1 MKETIFILL
10 FIIPGMITITAQN
23 DYIVKTFQQTDSNMS
38 EEERFVESNFPL
50 ITLCK
55 WTPGL
60 KFMFIPDG
68 NDLFVPIFNSYE
80 TGKEADS
87 SKLKHRFFEFQGIEE
102 KAKETHVGTNYSTRF
117 IFSCEGNKYYYEF
130 KGQRLDDICERN
142 PHASIN
148 GLVYLPDVDT
158 ARNLLI
164 GKVVYTN
171 FTTARVDDS
180 NSYAGYKTITIPKD
194 EKVTITNIG
203 VGSKS
208 HPVKVVFEDTAGNSY
223 YTEVALSRTNSGM
236 DKSDFQAEKKMKYF
250 PNAFS
255 FNTRQTLTA
264 ENLKNKYTGMAV
276 YPKQT
281 MSVKCF
287 INVDGRKTENQVRLL
302 RYTSLHIK
310 DIEIKLPET
319 KAKLTLED
327 VNGSIFELEVDLKY
341 DIITKNENYIEDLL
355 AFGDIRKQY
364 PHTTEENWKLISQ
377 GEVQEGMTTDEC
389 RLALGNPIQ
398 IEFKQDTRF
407 ETWLYARKMLEFE
420 SGRLLRYK

>member
-55 WTPGL
+55 WTLGL

-208 HPVKVVFEDTAGNSY
+208 YPVKVIFEDTAGNSY
-223 YTEVALSRTNSGM
+223 YTEVAL
-236 DKSDFQAEKKMKYF
+236 
-250 PNAFS
+250 
-255 FNTRQTLTA
+255 
-264 ENLKNKYTGMAV
+264 LKNKYTGMAV

>member
-171 FTTARVDDS
+171 FTTA
-180 NSYAGYKTITIPKD
+180 
-194 EKVTITNIG
+194 
-203 VGSKS
+203 
-208 HPVKVVFEDTAGNSY
+208 
-223 YTEVALSRTNSGM
+223 
-236 DKSDFQAEKKMKYF
+236 
-250 PNAFS
+250 
-255 FNTRQTLTA
+255 
-264 ENLKNKYTGMAV
+264 
-276 YPKQT
+276 
-281 MSVKCF
+281 
-287 INVDGRKTENQVRLL
+287 
-302 RYTSLHIK
+302 
-310 DIEIKLPET
+310 
-319 KAKLTLED
+319 
-327 VNGSIFELEVDLKY
+327 
-341 DIITKNENYIEDLL
+341 
-355 AFGDIRKQY
+355 
-364 PHTTEENWKLISQ
+364 LI
-377 GEVQEGMTTDEC
+377 
-389 RLALGNPIQ
+389 
-398 IEFKQDTRF
+398 
-407 ETWLYARKMLEFE
+407 
-420 SGRLLRYK
+420 